1 MSSLA
6 NIVSTGSFT
15 IPLAI
20 IEANEERIVW
30 GTDWP
35 HPAMKGNMPND
46 GALLDQL
53 ADWAPSEAL
62 RRKILVDNPESLY
75 GF

>member
-15 IPLAI
+15 IPPAI